1 MISYLKMTKLLHQD
15 TSKIM
20 TMDKIKIVSALFLF
34 LIIQFF
40 SYAQENVKLKRAN
53 KFYDNYAYAEAI
65 NLYEE
70 LASQKIEYKIVSEK
84 LANSYRFIN
93 NTEKAAFWYGE
104 FVKFGEYSYNDAFYY
119 SMALRSNKMTKEA
132 DEWMEIFRKLN
143 AKDSR
148 GLTFASKEEI
158 MKEIHNKRN
167 NFTITNLHFNTK
179 GIEFAPFTTPN
190 GELFIVAEDENQ
202 LYVKREFEWNK
213 TAFLDVYKLNKIN
226 DTTFEKKS
234 KLKGKI
240 NTKFHDGPITIS
252 PNNTDQMFFTRNNYL
267 YKKTLSKEGVLKLRI
282 YSANKNKKGKWK
294 QIDQLYL
301 GPNDFSYGHPAL
313 SKDGSKLF
321 FTSDMPGSIGGTDIW
336 MVVKENN
343 RWGKPIN
350 LGPDVNTEGNEMFPY
365 VSVNGDLFFAS
376 NGHVGLGGL
385 DIFYAPFNNNTYRH
399 VYNLGEGINSPKDD
413 FSFIVN
419 DEYTKCYF
427 TSNRDGGKGDDDIYF
442 AQILSTFKL
451 KYLELSIRNIES
463 GELVKNAKVTLVQNG
478 KSYIYS
484 TNNEG
489 KIDVIIEPK
498 ADINIIANAENLS
511 PENDLI
517 SSDTTYSP
525 LKHTLYLAPQDVFY
539 LHANIKEKQSGK
551 DIENVNIIIREAKKT
566 MSFVTDINGE
576 IYFKLPNHK
585 IGDSLLLKLRIDKA
599 GYLGK
604 ELKYAKKINQSGV
617 YSINEFLDIDLY
629 KIEKGLELGSALKIN
644 PIYFDFNKDN
654 IRPDAALELDKIVT
668 ILKKHPE
675 IYIELGSHTDCRGSE
690 EFNEDLS
697 YRRAESSRNYIIE
710 RGIEEKRIYGKGY
723 GESKLVNHCKCDL
736 KDENKY
742 PETLHQKNRR
752 TEFVIVKILK
762 D

>member
-1 MISYLKMTKLLHQD
+1 MIKLLHQD
-15 TSKIM
+15 TSKKRIM
-20 TMDKIKIVSALFLF
+20 NKIKIVSALFLF
-34 LIIQFF
+34 SIIHLFT
-40 SYAQENVKLKRAN
+40 YGQENVKLKRAN
-53 KFYDNYAYAEAI
+53 KFFENYAYAEAI

-70 LASQKIEYKIVSEK
+70 LASQKIEYKLVCEK

-93 NTEKAAFWYGE
+93 NTEKAAFWYAE
-104 FVKFGEYSYNDAFYY
+104 YVKFGDYNYNDAFYY
-119 SMALRSNKMTKEA
+119 SMALRSNKKTKEA

-158 MKEIHNKRN
+158 MKEIHNKKN
-167 NFTITNLHFNTK
+167 NFRITNLHFNTK
-179 GIEFAPFTTPN
+179 GIEFAPFTTSS
-190 GELFIVAEDENQ
+190 GELFLVAEDENQ

-213 TAFLDVYKLNKIN
+213 TAFLDVYKFSKIN
-226 DTTFEKKS
+226 DTTFEKKA

-240 NTKFHDGPITIS
+240 NTKFHDGPITMS
-252 PNNTDQMFFTRNNYL
+252 PNNPDIMFFTRNNYL
-267 YKKTLSKEGVLKLRI
+267 HKKTLSKEGVLKLRI
-282 YSANKNKKGKWK
+282 YSATKNKKGKWK
-294 QIDQLYL
+294 NIDKLHL
-301 GPNDFSYGHPAL
+301 GPDDYSYGHPAL

-336 MVVKENN
+336 MIVKEKNK
-343 RWGKPIN
+343 WGKPIN

-365 VSVNGDLFFAS
+365 VSSNGDLFFAS

-385 DIFYAPFNNNTYRH
+385 DVFYAPFNNNSYRH
-399 VYNLGEGINSPKDD
+399 IYNLGEGINSPKDD

-419 DEYTKCYF
+419 DDYTKCYF
-427 TSNRDGGKGDDDIYF
+427 TSNREGGKGDDDIYF

-451 KYLELSIRNIES
+451 KYLDLTIRNIET
-463 GELVKNAKVTLVQNG
+463 GELVKNAVITLVQNG
-478 KSYIYS
+478 KSFTYT
-484 TNNEG
+484 TNNDG
-489 KIDVIIEPK
+489 KIAAIIEPK
-498 ADINIIANAENLS
+498 TEIKINATAENLS
-511 PENDLI
+511 NEDDLI
-517 SSDTTYSP
+517 HSDTTYNQI
-525 LKHTLYLAPQDVFY
+525 KHTLYLAPKDVFY
-539 LHANIKEKQSGK
+539 LHAKIKEKRTGN

-566 MSFVTDINGE
+566 MSFVTDVNGE

-585 IGDSLLLKLRIDKA
+585 IGDSLSLKLRIEKA

>member
-1 MISYLKMTKLLHQD
+1 
-15 TSKIM
+15 
-20 TMDKIKIVSALFLF
+20 MDKIKIVSALFLF

-240 NTKFHDGPITIS
+240 NTKFHDGPITVS

-282 YSANKNKKGKWK
+282 YSAIKNKKGKWK

-451 KYLELSIRNIES
+451 KHLELSIRNIES

-498 ADINIIANAENLS
+498 TDINIIANAENLS